1 MKAIFFAL
9 LGAGAMYLYLN
20 PGDVDG
26 LTEMAREG
34 VNSAAER
41 VAEATENSPTDALKG
56 YLE

>member
-1 MKAIFFAL
+1 MKAIFFAI

-34 VNSAAER
+34 VNSAAES
-41 VAEATENSPTDALKG
+41 VADATEKSPTDTLKE
-56 YLE
+56 YLK

>member
-1 MKAIFFAL
+1 MKAIFFAI

-34 VNSAAER
+34 VNSAAES
-41 VAEATENSPTDALKG
+41 VANATEKSPTDTLKG
-56 YLE
+56 FLE